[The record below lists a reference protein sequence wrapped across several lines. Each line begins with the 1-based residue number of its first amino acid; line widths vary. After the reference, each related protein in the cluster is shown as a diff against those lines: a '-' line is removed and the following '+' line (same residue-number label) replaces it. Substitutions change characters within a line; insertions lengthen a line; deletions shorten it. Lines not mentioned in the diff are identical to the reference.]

1 MPTDPGQ
8 DSKRPDAEFWRASD
22 IVGKRST
29 KTGIS
34 LGIELR
40 HGWMDGWIEARVLI
54 LYLYSTLAV
63 SFSSGESNK
72 ISSYLGILDFV
83 LFSGKY
89 PPNLAA

>member
-40 HGWMDGWIEARVLI
+40 HGWMDGWM
-54 LYLYSTLAV
+54 
-63 SFSSGESNK
+63 
-72 ISSYLGILDFV
+72 D
-83 LFSGKY
+83 
-89 PPNLAA
+89 

>member
-1 MPTDPGQ
+1 
-8 DSKRPDAEFWRASD
+8 
-22 IVGKRST
+22 
-29 KTGIS
+29 
-34 LGIELR
+34 
-40 HGWMDGWIEARVLI
+40 MDGWIEARVLI